1 MRGWMGFSKHA
12 PHWPRPWHSLRKL
25 SVLPIRFLGGR
36 CCLRKSSP
44 GSQTGRAITQCQADS
59 YMDATAL
66 NATFFRT
73 ALGVSHTHPLQALSG
88 LKGVQPPLPFG
99 ERTRDC
105 SPGHAGKEGPQ
116 LAVGKLERTSPQLPP
131 QAPRSSHRAEGE
143 HTLEHLSR
151 LHSSPTSRIPGPA
164 APRAPPQPAG
174 ILQDAVNDCG
184 AGCTP
189 LSSQSC

>member
-1 MRGWMGFSKHA
+1 MRPSGGTRL
-12 PHWPRPWHSLRKL
+12 PHQHWSLE
-25 SVLPIRFLGGR
+25 
-36 CCLRKSSP
+36 
-44 GSQTGRAITQCQADS
+44 TQPLVC
-59 YMDATAL
+59 
-66 NATFFRT
+66 
-73 ALGVSHTHPLQALSG
+73 ALGAGGKADALSLCTCRSRGSHSSGG
-88 LKGVQPPLPFG
+88 LGFPALRFPPGLRALLPG
-99 ERTRDC
+99 
-105 SPGHAGKEGPQ
+105 
-116 LAVGKLERTSPQLPP
+116 VGKLERTSPQLPP

>member
-1 MRGWMGFSKHA
+1 MRPSGGTRLPHQHWSLETQPLVCAPGAGGEADAFSLYTCRSRGSPSTRGLGSPA
-12 PHWPRPWHSLRKL
+12 LRFPPGL
-25 SVLPIRFLGGR
+25 RALLPG
-36 CCLRKSSP
+36 
-44 GSQTGRAITQCQADS
+44 
-59 YMDATAL
+59 
-66 NATFFRT
+66 
-73 ALGVSHTHPLQALSG
+73 
-88 LKGVQPPLPFG
+88 
-99 ERTRDC
+99 
-105 SPGHAGKEGPQ
+105 
-116 LAVGKLERTSPQLPP
+116 VGKLERTSPQLPP